1 MITENITDAIA
12 CPENSGIS
20 TETDERFLKIR
31 EWFEF
36 INDQQLKFGQYL
48 AQVKEETKRQ
58 FGSCLEAVGLVKTQ
72 INKFIKAAEIADNLP
87 DKLPLKLGLYVL
99 LQLGQK
105 RNEDARAHL
114 TEDDTQLS
122 TAQKIKEHQKP
133 PKPKMPKPAMEW
145 EKNKFGSR
153 TLILRLIDGEAALII
168 ESGYKKSGL
177 PLPLYLSSLVKGE
190 PQIELDLPQTWQE
203 MQEEVAQY
211 VDAQSE
217 EVEALVDE
225 IRRCEKI
232 LSSLQSPATPTEHM
246 MRRAVLEDKERAER
260 LLAF

>member
-1 MITENITDAIA
+1 MVAEINADAIA

-20 TETDERFLKIR
+20 TETDERFFKIR

-58 FGSCLEAVGLVKTQ
+58 FPSCLEAVGLVKTQ
-72 INKFIKAAEIADNLP
+72 INKFIKAAKIADNLP
-87 DKLPLKLGLYVL
+87 DKLPPKLGLYVL

-105 RNEDARAHL
+105 RNEDAIPHL
-114 TEDDTQLS
+114 TEEDTQLS
-122 TAQKIKEHQKP
+122 TAAKIKEHQKP
-133 PKPKMPKPAMEW
+133 PKPKMPKPVMEW
-145 EKNKFGSR
+145 EKNREGSR
-153 TLILRLIDGEAALII
+153 TLVLRLIDGEAALII

-190 PQIELDLPQTWQE
+190 PQTWQE

-211 VDAQSE
+211 VDAKSE

>member
-12 CPENSGIS
+12 YPEFSGIS

-58 FGSCLEAVGLVKTQ
+58 FGSCLEAIGLVKTQ

-87 DKLPLKLGLYVL
+87 DKLPPKLGLYVL

-122 TAQKIKEHQKP
+122 ATEKIKQYQKP
-133 PKPKMPKPAMEW
+133 PKPKMPKPVMEW
-145 EKNKFGSR
+145 ERNREGSR
-153 TLILRLIDGEAALII
+153 TLTLRLPDGDTALAI

-177 PLPLYLSSLVKGE
+177 PLPLYISSLIKRE
-190 PQIELDLPQTWQE
+190 PENLQQTFRQA
-203 MQEEVAQY
+203 QEELAQHMN
-211 VDAQSE
+211 AQSE
-217 EVEALVDE
+217 EIQSLLNQIRQANELISRLPNPKDATEWMMLRTAREEREKAEEILGALY
-225 IRRCEKI
+225 
-232 LSSLQSPATPTEHM
+232 
-246 MRRAVLEDKERAER
+246 
-260 LLAF
+260 F